1 MMIPKRFIDATPGLA
16 RLTPALGAVG
26 AAARIIP
33 SPVGLALNA
42 ATVGSMIYDYF

>member
-1 MMIPKRFIDATPGLA
+1 MGL
-16 RLTPALGAVG
+16 RPANFVPSIG

-33 SPVGLALNA
+33 RAIPGPVGLALNA